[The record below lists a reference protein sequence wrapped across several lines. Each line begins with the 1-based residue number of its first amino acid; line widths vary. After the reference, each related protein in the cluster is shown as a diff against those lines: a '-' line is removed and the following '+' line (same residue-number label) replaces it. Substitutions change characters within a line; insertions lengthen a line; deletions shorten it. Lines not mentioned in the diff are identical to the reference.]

1 MAAKQAVQRLASQF
15 AEAAARGACVAP
27 NTQRDYQLLRRR
39 KEKGTVLEPFPRL
52 FAPTDSWRALGDRQR
67 YLYAI
72 RSMAEK
78 HPDWIFSSFS
88 AAVIHGLAVSK
99 KQLQTIHINSP
110 RGHCGEAPAGI
121 VRHRPNPPSYVID
134 GGNNTT
140 PLIETLFTCAAVGGF
155 SEGLVVADSF
165 LRNGEMDNEQLRAQ
179 FLDIGKNR
187 PGKSCALKVARYAN
201 GGAENGGE
209 SKARAAMIEGGWD
222 IPDLQVEIDDP
233 MRPGNPY
240 RVDFVWL
247 DLPRP
252 VIGELDG
259 FEKYTGREP
268 SNDAKRALEVMV
280 RERQRESRLSLAGF
294 TVMRFTMADVNT
306 PERLYRKMELAG
318 IPRYSSKG

>member
-1 MAAKQAVQRLASQF
+1 MTANKADQRLASQF
-15 AEAAARGACVAP
+15 AVAAARGTCVAP
-27 NTQRDYQLLRRR
+27 NSQRDYQLLRRR
-39 KEKGTVLEPFPRL
+39 KESGTVLEPFPRL
-52 FAPTDSWRALGDRQR
+52 FAPADFWGALGDRQR

-99 KQLQTIHINSP
+99 KQLKAVHINSP
-110 RGHCGEAPAGI
+110 REHCGEAPAGI
-121 VRHRPNPPSYVID
+121 VRHRPSRPSYVIE
-134 GGNNTT
+134 GGVKTT
-140 PLIETLFTCAAVGGF
+140 PLMETLFTCAALGGF

-165 LRNGEMDNEQLRAQ
+165 LRNGKMDNVQMHEQ

-187 PGKSCALKVARYAN
+187 PGKACALRVARYAN

-209 SKARAAMIEGGWD
+209 SKARAAMIEDGWD
-222 IPDLQVEIDDP
+222 VPDLQVEIDDP
-233 MRPGNPY
+233 MRPGSPF
-240 RVDFVWL
+240 RVDFAWL

-252 VIGELDG
+252 VVGELDG
-259 FEKYTGREP
+259 VEKYAGREQAG
-268 SNDAKRALEVMV
+268 DAKHALDVMV

-318 IPRYSSKG
+318 IPRRSP

>member
-1 MAAKQAVQRLASQF
+1 MATYKADQRLASQF
-15 AEAAARGACVAP
+15 AAAAARGTCVAP
-27 NTQRDYQLLRRR
+27 NSQRDYQLLRRR
-39 KEKGTVLEPFPRL
+39 KEDGTVLEPFPRL
-52 FAPTDSWRALGDRQR
+52 FAPADFWGALGDRQR

-88 AAVIHGLAVSK
+88 AAVIHDLAVSK
-99 KQLQTIHINSP
+99 KQLQAVHINSP
-110 RGHCGEAPAGI
+110 REHCGEAPAGI
-121 VRHRPNPPSYVID
+121 VRHRPSRPSYVVESGIK
-134 GGNNTT
+134 TT
-140 PLIETLFTCAAVGGF
+140 PIIETLFTCAALGGF

-165 LRNGEMDNEQLRAQ
+165 LRNGKMDNEQMRRQ

-187 PGKSCALKVARYAN
+187 PGKACALRVARHAN

-222 IPDLQVEIDDP
+222 IPDLQVKIDDP

-240 RVDFVWL
+240 RVDFAWL
-247 DLPRP
+247 DLSRP

-259 FEKYTGREP
+259 LEKYVGRES
-268 SNDAKRALEVMV
+268 SNDAKRPLDVMV

-294 TVMRFTMADVNT
+294 TIMRFTMADVNA

-318 IPRYSSKG
+318 IPRHSS